1 MRPAAAGPQNT
12 SRLVQAGLIAASV
25 LLAVLAGAVG
35 VAALALHQGW
45 LHPPPFSVKVGRMEL
60 SAPCPAQGFHC
71 DPKLPYYAIWRG
83 DPQPDGSTRYRL
95 VYFTYLNRPGRR

>member
-1 MRPAAAGPQNT
+1 MGPAARTPNY
-12 SRLVQAGLIAASV
+12 SRLAQAGLIAASV
-25 LLAVLAGAVG
+25 LLTVVAGAVG

-45 LHPPPFSVKVGRMEL
+45 MHPPPFSVKVGRIEL
-60 SAPCPAQGFHC
+60 SAPCPAQGFDC
-71 DPKLPYYAIWRG
+71 DGKLPYYAVWRG